1 MDDLTP
7 ELICIPRFSCRF
19 GVMRKLL
26 FFLCLAFVFF
36 GCKKTDFITTPDAF
50 FRTSTDTLHFDTVFT
65 TTGSITQ
72 FIKIFNPNNQKLRL
86 SNVQLMGGTASAFKL
101 NVDGTPGVNF
111 ANIEIEP
118 NDSIYAFVT
127 VSINPTS
134 TLLPFVVRDSI
145 RITYNGNTRFVQLN
159 AFGKNANFLRGRR
172 ITSDTT
178 WNNDLPFVI
187 LNGLLI
193 DQGKT
198 LTINKGTKIYVHAD
212 APIIVDG
219 TIKAI
224 GEKYDSTRIIFQG
237 DRLDEPYR
245 DYPGSWPG
253 IIFRTTSQN
262 NELQFVI
269 LKNAYQ
275 GVVAQ
280 NPSVTANPKLTINE
294 CIFHN
299 IYDVAVGGI
308 NSSISARNCEITQ
321 AGYNVFLV
329 GGNYNFNH
337 CTIASYGSYY
347 LQHKN
352 PVLVL
357 SNMNG
362 NTQLALNASFK
373 NSIIYGDGGLVDDE
387 ILVNKKGSA
396 SLSFNTTFENVLY
409 KMKNADP
416 AELIFAGN
424 KLRNVSP
431 MFDTINTNKPLYN
444 FRLRNNSPAL
454 NKAGLVGSPPFDLDG
469 KNRIVGTA
477 PDLGAYERQ

>member
-1 MDDLTP
+1 
-7 ELICIPRFSCRF
+7 
-19 GVMRKLL
+19 
-26 FFLCLAFVFF
+26 
-36 GCKKTDFITTPDAF
+36 
-50 FRTSTDTLHFDTVFT
+50 
-65 TTGSITQ
+65 
-72 FIKIFNPNNQKLRL
+72 
-86 SNVQLMGGTASAFKL
+86 MGGPTSAFKL

-111 ANIEIEP
+111 NNIEIEP

-127 VSINPTS
+127 VSINPSS
-134 TLLPFVVRDSI
+134 TLLPFIVQDSI
-145 RITYNGNTRFVQLN
+145 RITYNGNTKFVQLD
-159 AFGKNANFLRGRR
+159 AFGRNANFFRGRR

-187 LNGLLI
+187 LNGLSV

-237 DRLDEPYR
+237 DRLDEPYKN
-245 DYPGSWPG
+245 YPGSWPG
-253 IIFRTTSQN
+253 IIFRTASQD
-262 NELQFVI
+262 NEFQFVTVR
-269 LKNAYQ
+269 NAYQ
-275 GVVAQ
+275 GVIVQ
-280 NPSVTANPKLTINE
+280 NPSVTPNPKLTINE

-329 GGNYNFNH
+329 GGDYSFNH

-357 SNMNG
+357 SDMNG
-362 NTQLALNASFK
+362 STPLSLNASFR
-373 NSIIYGDGGLVDDE
+373 NSIIYGDGGIVDDE
-387 ILVNKKGSA
+387 ILVNKKGT
-396 SLSFNTTFENVLY
+396 LPFIVTFENVLY

-416 AELIFAGN
+416 AILSFNGN

-431 MFDTINTNKPLYN
+431 VFDSINANKPLYN
-444 FRLRNNSPAL
+444 FRLRDNSPAL
-454 NKAGLVGSPPFDLDG
+454 NKAGIAGSPLFDLDG
-469 KNRIVGTA
+469 KNRNIGTA

>member
-1 MDDLTP
+1 MDHLTTQ
-7 ELICIPRFSCRF
+7 LLFIPRFSCRF

-26 FFLCLAFVFF
+26 IFLCLVFVFSS
-36 GCKKTDFITTPDAF
+36 CKKTGFITTPDAF
-50 FRTSTDTLHFDTVFT
+50 LRTSTDSLHFDTVFT

-72 FIKIFNPNNQKLRL
+72 FIKIFNPNDQKLKL
-86 SNVQLMGGTASAFKL
+86 SNVQLMGGVASAFKL

-111 ANIEIEP
+111 NDIEIEP

-134 TLLPFVVRDSI
+134 STLPFIVQDSI
-145 RITYNGNTRFVQLN
+145 RITYNGNVRFVQLD
-159 AFGKNANFLRGRR
+159 AFGRNANFYRGRR

-187 LNGLLI
+187 LNGLSI
-193 DQGKT
+193 DQGRT
-198 LTINKGTKIYVHAD
+198 LTISKGTKIYVHAD

-245 DYPGSWPG
+245 NYPGSWPG
-253 IIFRTTSQN
+253 IIFRTPSRD

-269 LKNAYQ
+269 VKNAYQ
-275 GVVAQ
+275 GVISQ
-280 NPSVTANPKLTINE
+280 NPSSTTNPKLTLNE

-299 IYDVAVGGI
+299 IYDVAIGGI

-329 GGNYNFNH
+329 GGDYTFNH

-357 SNMNG
+357 SDMNG
-362 NTQLALNASFK
+362 ATPLPLNASFK
-373 NSIIYGDGGLVDDE
+373 NSIIYGDGGIVDDE
-387 ILVNKKGSA
+387 IVVNRKGTLPFTA
-396 SLSFNTTFENVLY
+396 TFENVLY
-409 KMKNADP
+409 KMKSADP
-416 AELIFAGN
+416 AILSFSGN
-424 KLRNVSP
+424 KLKNVSP
-431 MFDTINTNKPLYN
+431 LFDTINTNKPLYN
-444 FRLRNNSPAL
+444 FRLRDNSPAI
-454 NKAGLVGSPPFDLDG
+454 NKAGVIGIPLFDLDG
-469 KNRIVGTA
+469 KNRNIGTA

>member
-1 MDDLTP
+1 
-7 ELICIPRFSCRF
+7 
-19 GVMRKLL
+19 MRKLL
-26 FFLCLAFVFF
+26 IFFCLTFVLF

-50 FRTSTDTLHFDTVFT
+50 LRMSADTLHFDTVFT

-72 FIKIFNPNNQKLRL
+72 LFKIFNPNDKKLRL
-86 SNVQLMGGTASAFKL
+86 SNVQLMGGSTSAFRL
-101 NVDGTPGVNF
+101 NVDGTPGINF
-111 ANIEIEP
+111 NDIEIEP

-127 VSINPTS
+127 VNINPTS
-134 TLLPFVVRDSI
+134 SLLPFIIQDSI
-145 RITYNGNTRFVQLN
+145 RITYNGNTRFVQLD
-159 AFGKNANFLRGRR
+159 AFGRNANFLRGRR
-172 ITSDTT
+172 VTSDTI

-187 LNGLLI
+187 LNGLLV

-198 LTINKGTKIYVHAD
+198 LTISKGTKIYVHAD

-224 GEKYDSTRIIFQG
+224 GEKYDSTRIVFQG
-237 DRLDEPYR
+237 DRLDEPYKN
-245 DYPGSWPG
+245 YPGSWPG
-253 IIFRTTSQN
+253 IVFRTTSQD
-262 NELQFVI
+262 NELQFVTV
-269 LKNAYQ
+269 KNAYQ

-280 NPSVTANPKLTINE
+280 NPSVTINPKLIINE

-329 GGNYNFNH
+329 GGNYTFNH

-357 SNMNG
+357 SDMSG
-362 NTQLALNASFK
+362 STPLSLNASFK
-373 NSIIYGDGGLVDDE
+373 NSIIYGDGGIVDDE
-387 ILVNKKGSA
+387 ILVNRKGNF
-396 SLSFNTTFENVLY
+396 SFNASFDNVLY
-409 KMKNADP
+409 KMKSADP
-416 AELIFAGN
+416 SILNFSGN

-431 MFDTINTNKPLYN
+431 LFDSINTNKPLYN
-444 FRLRNNSPAL
+444 FRLRDNSPAL
-454 NKAGLVGSPPFDLDG
+454 NKAGVIGIPAFDLDG
-469 KNRIVGTA
+469 NNRNIGTA

>member
-1 MDDLTP
+1 
-7 ELICIPRFSCRF
+7 
-19 GVMRKLL
+19 MRKLL
-26 FFLCLAFVFF
+26 IFLCLVFVFAS
-36 GCKKTDFITTPDAF
+36 CKKTGFITTPDAF
-50 FRTSTDTLHFDTVFT
+50 LRTSTDSLHFDTVFT

-72 FIKIFNPNNQKLRL
+72 FIKIFNPNDQKLKL
-86 SNVQLMGGTASAFKL
+86 SNVQLMGGVSSAFKL

-111 ANIEIEP
+111 NDIEIEP

-134 TLLPFVVRDSI
+134 ATLPFIVQDSI
-145 RITYNGNTRFVQLN
+145 RITYNGNVRFVQLD
-159 AFGKNANFLRGRR
+159 AFGRNANFYRGRR

-187 LNGLLI
+187 LNGLSI
-193 DQGKT
+193 DQGRT
-198 LTINKGTKIYVHAD
+198 LTISKGTKIYVHAD

-245 DYPGSWPG
+245 NYPGSWPG
-253 IIFRTTSQN
+253 IIFRTTSRD

-269 LKNAYQ
+269 VKNAYQ
-275 GVVAQ
+275 GVISQ
-280 NPSVTANPKLTINE
+280 NPSSTTNPKLTLNE

-308 NSSISARNCEITQ
+308 NSSILARNCEITQ

-329 GGNYNFNH
+329 GGDYTFNH

-357 SNMNG
+357 SDMNG
-362 NTQLALNASFK
+362 ATPLPLNASFK
-373 NSIIYGDGGLVDDE
+373 NSIIYGDGGIVDDE
-387 ILVNKKGSA
+387 IVVNRKGTLPFIA
-396 SLSFNTTFENVLY
+396 TFENVLY
-409 KMKNADP
+409 KMKSADP
-416 AELIFAGN
+416 AILSFSGN
-424 KLRNVSP
+424 KLKNVSP
-431 MFDTINTNKPLYN
+431 LFDTINTNKPLYN
-444 FRLRNNSPAL
+444 FRLRDNSPAI
-454 NKAGLVGSPPFDLDG
+454 NKAGVIGIPLFDLDG
-469 KNRIVGTA
+469 KNRNISTA

>member
-1 MDDLTP
+1 MDHLTTQ
-7 ELICIPRFSCRF
+7 LLFIPRFSCRF

-26 FFLCLAFVFF
+26 IFLCLVFVFSS
-36 GCKKTDFITTPDAF
+36 CKKTGFITTPDAF
-50 FRTSTDTLHFDTVFT
+50 LRTSTDSLHFDTVFT

-72 FIKIFNPNNQKLRL
+72 FIKIFNPNDQKLKL
-86 SNVQLMGGTASAFKL
+86 SNVQLMGGVSSAFKL
-101 NVDGTPGVNF
+101 NVDGSPGVNF
-111 ANIEIEP
+111 NEIEIQP

-134 TLLPFVVRDSI
+134 ATLPFVVQDSI
-145 RITYNGNTRFVQLN
+145 RITYNGNVRFVQLD
-159 AFGKNANFLRGRR
+159 AFGRNANFYRGRR

-187 LNGLLI
+187 LNGLSI
-193 DQGKT
+193 DQGRI
-198 LTINKGTKIYVHAD
+198 LTISKGTKIYVHAD

-245 DYPGSWPG
+245 NYPGSWPG
-253 IIFRTTSQN
+253 IIFRTTSRD
-262 NELQFVI
+262 NELQFVT

-275 GVVAQ
+275 GVVTQ
-280 NPSVTANPKLTINE
+280 NPSSTTNPKLILNE

-329 GGNYNFNH
+329 GGDYTFNH

-357 SNMNG
+357 SDMNG
-362 NTQLALNASFK
+362 ATPLPLNASFK
-373 NSIIYGDGGLVDDE
+373 NSIIYGDGGIVDDE
-387 ILVNKKGSA
+387 IVVNRKGTLPFTA
-396 SLSFNTTFENVLY
+396 TFENVLY
-409 KMKNADP
+409 KMKSADP
-416 AELIFAGN
+416 AILSFSGN
-424 KLRNVSP
+424 KLKNVSP
-431 MFDTINTNKPLYN
+431 LFDTINTNKPLYN
-444 FRLRNNSPAL
+444 FRLRDNSPAI
-454 NKAGLVGSPPFDLDG
+454 NKAGVIGIPLFDLDG
-469 KNRIVGTA
+469 KNRNIGTA